1 MDGCTALL
9 RYLAEVYSHV
19 GCRIGTF
26 GMMSRAVALPIV
38 FRYLQI
44 WYLILLRTRSAI
56 PGRPDSFPRSQFN
69 IPWLLSSFTDD

>member
-38 FRYLQI
+38 FTDLVI
-44 WYLILLRTRSAI
+44 ILRTRSS